1 MWKGTEKYPGIHPP
15 LRQSIPLPLPPKTS
29 TLFLSMAI
37 LTRAD
42 IVSALQQKS
51 IIFSPSLDAFQLQ
64 PHAVDLRLGYRF
76 LIPRNW
82 MVDQKGRCAIK
93 ISIDD
98 TVAHREQFDEVILT
112 PGQYFDLL
120 PNEFVIATSLEHIEM
135 NDPHLMAILFP
146 RTSTNRRGINLSL
159 SGIIDTGYKGHL
171 IFPMKNEAGNQVLR
185 IYPGERVCQIIFEEL
200 THALTDKEA
209 NQHGLEAAKYS
220 SQNSPHYQLDKEEER
235 QFLAQGKLDELKQQY
250 PLS

>member
-1 MWKGTEKYPGIHPP
+1 VEGTEKYPVIGSPF
-15 LRQSIPLPLPPKTS
+15 RQPTLLPQTFKTS
-29 TLFLSMAI
+29 TLSVSMAV

-42 IVSALQQKS
+42 IVSAIQQKS
-51 IIFSPSLDAFQLQ
+51 IVFSPALDVFQLQ

-82 MVDQKGRCAIK
+82 MVNQKGRCAIK
-93 ISIDD
+93 VSIDD
-98 TVAHREQFDEVILT
+98 TAAHREQFDEVILT

-200 THALTDKEA
+200 THLLSQEES
-209 NQHGLEAAKYS
+209 NQHGLDAAKYS

-235 QFLAQGKLDELKQQY
+235 HLLSQGKLDDLKQHY